1 MAWENTLL
9 EASYRDVVFD
19 ILRADDSA
27 ERAHAEHAY
36 PYRDGADVEDLGR
49 GARRISIEAIFYGAE
64 YEEALQD
71 FIKALEEPSAGVLR
85 HPIFADMTVQ
95 PVRFTVRHEADAVD
109 QCSVSVEFI
118 ESTPGHPFFDRGLP
132 VQDAEAVGSAG
143 EVARGALASGLS
155 DLVGKLRAANP
166 LAVVNELRA
175 AITQPLLALVGE
187 VQGVVMSGLDL
198 LAAPRAF
205 CNDLSLLVDGVL
217 DIKDFVSGSLLS
229 DFNAIKGVLG
239 LLDVFGFGRDSEEPG
254 DAESPIFLNGVPTEA
269 QAIAA
274 VEAQVSAQQA
284 IGEANAC
291 GLVLAAEAETPTL
304 SPPEI
309 ETVANTARA
318 SLEAAIVAI
327 RATFPLEAGR
337 PQVEALKNQAK
348 ALLDAARAVIETRPP
363 LLDRQAPVT
372 GNLRLQA
379 HAWYGDHTRAPELCR
394 LNPGLRLPNFVA
406 QGETLHAFSR

>member
-1 MAWENTLL
+1 M
-9 EASYRDVVFD
+9 
-19 ILRADDSA
+19 
-27 ERAHAEHAY
+27 
-36 PYRDGADVEDLGR
+36 
-49 GARRISIEAIFYGAE
+49 
-64 YEEALQD
+64 
-71 FIKALEEPSAGVLR
+71 
-85 HPIFADMTVQ
+85 
-95 PVRFTVRHEADAVD
+95 
-109 QCSVSVEFI
+109 
-118 ESTPGHPFFDRGLP
+118 
-132 VQDAEAVGSAG
+132 
-143 EVARGALASGLS
+143 S

-166 LAVVNELRA
+166 LAVFNELRA

-239 LLDVFGFGRDSEEPG
+239 LLDVFGFGGDSEEPG

-284 IGEANAC
+284 IGEAIAC

-309 ETVANTARA
+309 ETVANAVRA